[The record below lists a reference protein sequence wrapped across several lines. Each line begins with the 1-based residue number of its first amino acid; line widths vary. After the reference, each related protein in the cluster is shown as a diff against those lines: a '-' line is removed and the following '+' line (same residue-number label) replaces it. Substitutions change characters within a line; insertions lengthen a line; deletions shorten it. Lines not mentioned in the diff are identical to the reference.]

1 MRPHLEMK
9 SSRQMRASAGK
20 QATELRTRAH
30 ASPNIWHRKLKVT
43 VAPHIHW
50 IAPGPSRP
58 NQAEVE
64 STGVQERTSLVQT
77 AIMQNTEATEPS
89 DTHRPVSHVSPA
101 RDRRI

>member
-1 MRPHLEMK
+1 MRPCLEMK

-64 STGVQERTSLVQT
+64 YRSTGKDFSCTNSNH
-77 AIMQNTEATEPS
+77 AK
-89 DTHRPVSHVSPA
+89 HRSYRA
-101 RDRRI
+101 Q